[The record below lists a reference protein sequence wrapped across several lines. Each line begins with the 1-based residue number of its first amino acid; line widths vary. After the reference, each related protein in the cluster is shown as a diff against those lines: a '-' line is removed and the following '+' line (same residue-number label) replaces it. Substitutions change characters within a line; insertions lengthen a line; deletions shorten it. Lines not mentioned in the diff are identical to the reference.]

1 MNLNSKQKFLE
12 LSKRYSALIIII
24 FLTVLFAAL
33 NPRFLSAVN
42 ITNIVRQA
50 SIMIIVAC
58 GATFIMIAGDVD
70 ISCGGLACLA
80 AIIAAICMKKGM
92 GIPVAITV
100 AVLSGTLFGLLS
112 GILVSRFAFPPM
124 IATLCVTNLT
134 TGIGNLITNGTA
146 IYDLP
151 DEFLVL
157 GRGYIGPIPVQV
169 VIMQLLQLYQAV
181 CFPVQLTAA
190 IFMQ

>member
-70 ISCGGLACLA
+70 ISCGGLA
-80 AIIAAICMKKGM
+80 
-92 GIPVAITV
+92 
-100 AVLSGTLFGLLS
+100 
-112 GILVSRFAFPPM
+112 
-124 IATLCVTNLT
+124 
-134 TGIGNLITNGTA
+134 
-146 IYDLP
+146 
-151 DEFLVL
+151 
-157 GRGYIGPIPVQV
+157 
-169 VIMQLLQLYQAV
+169 
-181 CFPVQLTAA
+181 
-190 IFMQ
+190 